1 MPTGVRARVMD
12 MAACLR
18 VLTQAPYTYATAE
31 LAAWHELHAVKD
43 VTLVNPSP
51 VYAAPG
57 LVPPSNPLDIYPPGS
72 STTYEQFVAE
82 NARPFAPFTESFRPK
97 CAPLTRALFAFE
109 VRGPLSPHACASLTS
124 RLLLPPWQDYPG
136 RFVWHCHLLEHEDN
150 DMMRP
155 LRICAPPGFKALG
168 VADDACL
175 RPKCIS
181 PATAVAYDVR
191 NGFSAI

>member
-1 MPTGVRARVMD
+1 MD

-31 LAAWHELHAVKD
+31 PAAWHELHAVKD

-57 LVPPSNPLDIYPPGS
+57 LVPPSNPTDIYPPGS
-72 STTYEQFVAE
+72 QTTYEQFVAE

-109 VRGPLSPHACASLTS
+109 
-124 RLLLPPWQDYPG
+124 DYPG